1 MYRNLMIKGYADLFN
16 VNVLC
21 TDACVWLH
29 TLIYMIKR
37 NPQKCRIPLCT
48 KKIMHSLTHE
58 DYWNIH
64 WKKPIQTRI
73 FKIHVNKHVS
83 FSGFFFCFEIA
94 WIKNISGMYE
104 AASTFY
110 FTQYVIFGYT
120 YISLCIF
127 HIITSKRIA

>member
-1 MYRNLMIKGYADLFN
+1 MYRNLMIKGYADRFN

-37 NPQKCRIPLCT
+37 NPPKIQNPALYEDHALSNTWRLLKHTL
-48 KKIMHSLTHE
+48 KKKQSKL
-58 DYWNIH
+58 
-64 WKKPIQTRI
+64 R
-73 FKIHVNKHVS
+73 
-83 FSGFFFCFEIA
+83 FSRYMYTNMLAFQGFFLFVLKLHES
-94 WIKNISGMYE
+94 NISGMYE
-104 AASTFY
+104 ATSTFY
-110 FTQYVIFGYT
+110 FTQYVILWYT